1 MFLAKREY
9 LNHIPF
15 NPLYLNRVS
24 HFVSKYHKNSNS
36 QISNLYGKQNQK
48 LVRPHYLRLSFIFL
62 GSPELFVWLSVVV
75 RLDSDK
81 EGENSLGYTYR
92 VLQKLVWIFCSLKF
106 Q

>member
-48 LVRPHYLRLSFIFL
+48 LCPTTLSEVVLYLPWESRAICMAFS
-62 GSPELFVWLSVVV
+62 GRSP
-75 RLDSDK
+75 
-81 EGENSLGYTYR
+81 
-92 VLQKLVWIFCSLKF
+92 
-106 Q
+106 